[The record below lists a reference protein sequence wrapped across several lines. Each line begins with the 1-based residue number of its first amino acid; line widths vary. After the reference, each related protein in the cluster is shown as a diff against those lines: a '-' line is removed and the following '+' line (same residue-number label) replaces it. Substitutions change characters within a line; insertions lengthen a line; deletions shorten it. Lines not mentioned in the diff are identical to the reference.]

1 MTLKMLVKIL
11 LNLSFKQILSDV
23 LETNH
28 YPKNSKQS
36 IMTRNVTLKLK
47 RNKNLR
53 KMSMMRTDT
62 TVNRKCTTP
71 MITTRKTNTLEITT
85 KNLMGIVIG
94 ELVR

>member
-53 KMSMMRTDT
+53 KMSMMRTEKLFWLKET
-62 TVNRKCTTP
+62 S
-71 MITTRKTNTLEITT
+71 MIRSLLLTL
-85 KNLMGIVIG
+85 L
-94 ELVR
+94 R

>member
-28 YPKNSKQS
+28 YPKNSKKS
-36 IMTRNVTLKLK
+36 ITTRNVTLKLK

-53 KMSMMRTDT
+53 KMSMMRTE
-62 TVNRKCTTP
+62 KLFWLKEIS
-71 MITTRKTNTLEITT
+71 MIRSLLLTL
-85 KNLMGIVIG
+85 L
-94 ELVR
+94 R